1 MVKNWC
7 ITLIQY
13 RTAKEVIK
21 NWGCL
26 HLPITLNTVQHSET
40 NSLYSA
46 SQLIDYDRSTTKL
59 EQRQVVL
66 INEPMTVT
74 LDYKI

>member
-1 MVKNWC
+1 VSS
-7 ITLIQY
+7 
-13 RTAKEVIK
+13 AEVIK

-26 HLPITLNTVQHSET
+26 YLPITLNTVQNLET

-46 SQLIDYDRSTTKL
+46 SQMIAPQLS
-59 EQRQVVL
+59 QNNSHQVVL

-74 LDYKI
+74 LNYKI